1 MLQLLRKDCIPLWL
15 LLSLHRYSC
24 PFFIFADHHLS
35 HSDELLQLLVVLTLF
50 LFALLLVLAVLAG
63 E

>member
-15 LLSLHRYSC
+15 LLTLHRHSC
-24 PFFIFADHHLS
+24 LFFIFADRRLP
-35 HSDELLQLLVVLTLF
+35 HSDELLKLLVVLALF
-50 LFALLLVLAVLAG
+50 LFALLLVLTVLAG